1 MAAKRY
7 RASAHFPSIDKGVV
21 LQVEAV
27 AGNWAAA
34 LGKCARE
41 LKRQLKR
48 RRITAMSITLQ
59 QVGSALEPAANPE
72 QAALPMTEQ
81 ENE

>member
-7 RASAHFPSIDKGVV
+7 RASAHFPSIDKGAV

-59 QVGSALEPAANPE
+59 QVGAALDSQPAE
-72 QAALPMTEQ
+72 QASLPMTGQ
-81 ENE
+81 DNG